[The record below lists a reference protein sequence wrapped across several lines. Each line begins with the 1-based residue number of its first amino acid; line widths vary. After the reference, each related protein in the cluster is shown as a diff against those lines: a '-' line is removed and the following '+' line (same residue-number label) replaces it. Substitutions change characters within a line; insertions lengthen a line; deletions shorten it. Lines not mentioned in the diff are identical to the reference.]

1 LGFSLYGTFHIGWL
15 LVTIFTVILVSKYFK
30 AADDKNR
37 KIIQKSLAW
46 FLILFEAIKN
56 IYLISHNEFAV
67 NYLPLELCSLAM
79 FAILIHAYT
88 NNIIVGEMLY
98 SIFLPGGVAALLFCN
113 WTDRSIYE
121 FMCSFSFIYHLV
133 LVAYCVMVVYAGVV
147 KPNINRIGYSCLFLL
162 IAGIVIYPL
171 NQVLGTNFMFLS
183 IPSPGSPLVLLE
195 QIFGNPGYIFGLA
208 LIIAV
213 LWFIMYL
220 PWRKI
225 FTVRS
230 YSYRFNK

>member
-1 LGFSLYGTFHIGWL
+1 LGFSLYGTFHISWL
-15 LVTIFTVILVSKYFK
+15 LVTIFTVILVSIYFK
-30 AADDKNR
+30 AADNKSR
-37 KIIQKSLAW
+37 KILQVSFAW
-46 FLILFEAIKN
+46 FLVVFELIKDV
-56 IYLISHNEFAV
+56 YLILHNEFTF
-67 NYLPLELCSLAM
+67 NYLPFELCSLAM
-79 FAILIHAYT
+79 VAILYHAYT
-88 NNIIVGEMLY
+88 DSLIVGDMLY
-98 SIFLPGGVAALLFCN
+98 NIFLPGGIAALLFCN

-133 LVAYCVMVVYAGVV
+133 LVAYCVMVLYAGVV
-147 KPNINRIGYSCLFLL
+147 KPDKKRIWCSGLFLL
-162 IAGIVIYPL
+162 IAASILYPL
-171 NQVLGTNFMFLS
+171 NQFLGTNFMFLS
-183 IPSPGSPLVLLE
+183 IPSPGSPLVVLE

-213 LWFIMYL
+213 LWSILYL